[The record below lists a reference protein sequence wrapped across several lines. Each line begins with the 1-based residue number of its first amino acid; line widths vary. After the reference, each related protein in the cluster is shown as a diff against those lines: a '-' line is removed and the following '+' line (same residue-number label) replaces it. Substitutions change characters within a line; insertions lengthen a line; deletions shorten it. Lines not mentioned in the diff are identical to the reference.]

1 MNLLDLAKSLGS
13 FFTRASYVPKNR
25 MPNLRD
31 PALNVYF
38 GVPTSTAGIA
48 VTEDTA
54 LTYSPVFQA
63 IRIIS
68 ETVASLPLHVY
79 RRTPTGRLRV
89 DEMGVSD
96 LLRFQ
101 PNDECTAMQFRESI
115 VAHALSWGNGYA
127 EIERDSFGRPLRL
140 WLLQPNTVVVERD
153 EFGQLQYSY
162 RLPGQ
167 RIINLHS
174 MDVLHIAGP
183 GFDGVTGYSVVKMA
197 RESIGLGM
205 ACEQFGAGLFGSGA
219 RPSGMLE
226 HPGRLSD
233 DARGRLRGD
242 WERLHAGID
251 NAHRVAILEEGMK
264 WTPTSIPPDD
274 AQFLQTRKF
283 QIEEVARWFNIPP
296 SKLRDTGGVSYSS
309 LEQENIAFLS
319 ETLRPWLIRLEQE
332 FRRKLL
338 LPESSELYC
347 EHSVEGL
354 LRTDLSARYAA
365 YAVGRNWGWLSV
377 NEIRAL
383 ENLEP
388 VAGGDVYLQP
398 LNMQP
403 LDSAG
408 GAQSPA
414 AAPTVGASPGTVVE
428 EPVAEPVAESEPE
441 TNQGNFA
448 SAATVKLAEDMTLH
462 QVSHC
467 EHGYTNRCRI
477 CGIERERELIPPT
490 EPGGEHG
497 WRLKWKPMLPVRES
511 ERSMSIV
518 QRDKYDSIDFSPPA
532 GVREEAARGLEWRA
546 EYGRGG
552 TAVGV
557 ARARDLSNG
566 ANIGAETIGRM
577 TSYFARHAVDSEG
590 QGWSPGQDGFPSA
603 GRIAW
608 ALWGGDPGRT
618 WANKV
623 AGQMDRIDE
632 EVRVLPTE
640 RSASQKVLVLM
651 RGVPSSGKTYRAME
665 LAKGNTELIFS
676 ADQYFGSSVQEY
688 SANFN
693 VELLSAAHKSCQ
705 GKVAE
710 ALKAGLPLAIVDNT
724 NLTAKECLPYFTMA
738 VANGYA
744 VRIAEPTSSWWVED
758 ILPYLGDKEKNRVHL
773 ERMAVVL
780 AKKSLQTHKVP
791 VATIK
796 RMLWKYE
803 LDLTVE
809 RLASFLVSV

>member
-1 MNLLDLAKSLGS
+1 
-13 FFTRASYVPKNR
+13 
-25 MPNLRD
+25 
-31 PALNVYF
+31 
-38 GVPTSTAGIA
+38 
-48 VTEDTA
+48 
-54 LTYSPVFQA
+54 
-63 IRIIS
+63 
-68 ETVASLPLHVY
+68 
-79 RRTPTGRLRV
+79 
-89 DEMGVSD
+89 
-96 LLRFQ
+96 
-101 PNDECTAMQFRESI
+101 
-115 VAHALSWGNGYA
+115 
-127 EIERDSFGRPLRL
+127 
-140 WLLQPNTVVVERD
+140 
-153 EFGQLQYSY
+153 
-162 RLPGQ
+162 
-167 RIINLHS
+167 

-408 GAQSPA
+408 GAQAPA

-511 ERSMSIV
+511 ERSMS
-518 QRDKYDSIDFSPPA
+518 
-532 GVREEAARGLEWRA
+532 
-546 EYGRGG
+546 
-552 TAVGV
+552 
-557 ARARDLSNG
+557 
-566 ANIGAETIGRM
+566 
-577 TSYFARHAVDSEG
+577 
-590 QGWSPGQDGFPSA
+590 
-603 GRIAW
+603 
-608 ALWGGDPGRT
+608 
-618 WANKV
+618 
-623 AGQMDRIDE
+623 
-632 EVRVLPTE
+632 TE

-665 LAKGNTELIFS
+665 LAKGNAELIFS

-710 ALKAGLPLAIVDNT
+710 ALKAGLSLAIVDNT

-780 AKKSLQTHKVP
+780 AKKSLQSHKVP

>member
-1 MNLLDLAKSLGS
+1 MNLVDLAKSLGS
-13 FFTRASYVPKNR
+13 FFSRATYIPKNR

-115 VAHALSWGNGYA
+115 LAHALSWGNGYA

-167 RIINLHS
+167 RAVNLHS

-183 GFDGVTGYSVVKMA
+183 GFDGITGYSVVKMA

-264 WTPTSIPPDD
+264 WTATSIPPDD

-377 NEIRAL
+377 NEIRSL

-408 GAQSPA
+408 GAQAPA
-414 AAPTVGASPGTVVE
+414 AAPTVGASPGSVVE

-490 EPGGEHG
+490 EPGGQHG
-497 WRLKWKPMLPVRES
+497 WRLKWKPILSV
-511 ERSMSIV
+511 
-518 QRDKYDSIDFSPPA
+518 DT
-532 GVREEAARGLEWRA
+532 
-546 EYGRGG
+546 G
-552 TAVGV
+552 T
-557 ARARDLSNG
+557 SG
-566 ANIGAETIGRM
+566 A
-577 TSYFARHAVDSEG
+577 
-590 QGWSPGQDGFPSA
+590 
-603 GRIAW
+603 
-608 ALWGGDPGRT
+608 
-618 WANKV
+618 
-623 AGQMDRIDE
+623 
-632 EVRVLPTE
+632 E

-651 RGVPSSGKTYRAME
+651 RGVPSSGKTYRAIE

-676 ADQYFGSSVQEY
+676 ADQFFGSSVQEY